1 MLLDVLLTGEDM
13 ADHSKKDKANAEFK
27 KAQRAEDGRSA
38 MAEYEAQAAAQREK
52 TLRLRALRLARDAA
66 LPAAPPVAA
75 KKKSAKSTKSGKGSP
90 AKLSDW
96 LVDQQKSGRNN

>member
-1 MLLDVLLTGEDM
+1 M

-27 KAQRAEDGRSA
+27 KAQRAEDGKSA

-66 LPAAPPVAA
+66 MPAVPPKAPTAA
-75 KKKSAKSTKSGKGSP
+75 KKKSVKSGKGSP

-96 LVDQQKSGRNN
+96 LVDQQKSGRNG

>member
-66 LPAAPPVAA
+66 